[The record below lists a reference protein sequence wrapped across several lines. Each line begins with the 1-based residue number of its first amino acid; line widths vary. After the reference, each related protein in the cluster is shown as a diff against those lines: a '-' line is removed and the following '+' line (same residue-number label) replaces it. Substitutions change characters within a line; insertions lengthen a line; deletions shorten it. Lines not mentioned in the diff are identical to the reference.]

1 MSLYT
6 SDEIKELKANDP
18 KALLSMLRLINGSLL
33 IKDAEYKWTLA
44 EVKQLVDQLNK
55 DISDMKDDETGGR
68 LTGKPITMS
77 DSLLDK
83 IRTEVLNNPRIVAD
97 DVVEPD
103 EIEWDDILLTDAG
116 IVDSYAMDS
125 KFKPNADRS
134 NMKDMPGSAE
144 LGKTFKSDEDAI
156 VDSKPDRGFPAS
168 DSRILPDPS
177 ES

>member
-68 LTGKPITMS
+68 LQGKPITMS

-97 DVVEPD
+97 DVVEPS
-103 EIEWDDILLTDAG
+103 EIEWDDILLVDAG
-116 IVDSYAMDS
+116 VVDSYSMAA
-125 KFKPNADRS
+125 KFKPNGDRS
-134 NMKDMPGSAE
+134 NIKDMPGYGD
-144 LGKTFKSDEDAI
+144 LKKTFNSNEEG
-156 VDSKPDRGFPAS
+156 VVNNKPDRGHPSS
-168 DSRILPDPS
+168 DDRILPDPGNS
-177 ES
+177 

>member
-68 LTGKPITMS
+68 LNGKPITMS

-83 IRTEVLNNPRIVAD
+83 IRKEVLNNPRIVAD
-97 DVVEPD
+97 DVVEPS

-116 IVDSYAMDS
+116 VTDSYSADS

-134 NMKDMPGSAE
+134 NMKDMPGASE
-144 LGKTFKSDEDAI
+144 LLKTFKSNADEV
-156 VDSKPDRGFPAS
+156 VDDKPDRGHPVS
-168 DSRILPDPS
+168 DDRILPDPG
-177 ES
+177 EA